1 MRKRGTGQL
10 ETKFATSEP
19 WGQLQ
24 MRALSVIAGIL
35 AALYGAWQILLVF
48 AFSTMVGQDLPDAAR
63 DAEQARAVSDG
74 IPEIGF
80 GVVLII
86 VGIWLVFSKPRSRA
100 AAAPARRE
108 SRKR

>member
-1 MRKRGTGQL
+1 
-10 ETKFATSEP
+10 
-19 WGQLQ
+19 
-24 MRALSVIAGIL
+24 MRALSVVAGIL
-35 AALYGAWQILLVF
+35 AALYGAWQILLEF
-48 AFSTMVGQDLPDAAR
+48 AFSTMAGQYLPDAAR
-63 DAEQARAVSDG
+63 DAEHARAVSEG

-100 AAAPARRE
+100 AADPAHRE